1 MLDID
6 KGEFI
11 SGLSLAWL
19 GAMLGVRY
27 GMRRVRRER
36 AFDRR
41 LHWYE
46 TSFRLIEKY
55 RSASAEFVLG
65 FDEFRPIRPFLK
77 PDVKLA
83 DSDKDR
89 RLLDALES
97 GLKDLDICLEES
109 IMFAERSVVR
119 ELNSLRSEFVKVRFA
134 AMKKTPSDEEKNL
147 LSEQVMTLH
156 GIMDRVSLTIGKS
169 VRRHLGLDRV
179 REHDLRTNGQ

>member
-1 MLDID
+1 M
-6 KGEFI
+6 
-11 SGLSLAWL
+11 
-19 GAMLGVRY
+19 
-27 GMRRVRRER
+27 
-36 AFDRR
+36 
-41 LHWYE
+41 
-46 TSFRLIEKY
+46 IEKY

-156 GIMDRVSLTIGKS
+156 GIMDRVSLTIGK
-169 VRRHLGLDRV
+169 V
-179 REHDLRTNGQ
+179 